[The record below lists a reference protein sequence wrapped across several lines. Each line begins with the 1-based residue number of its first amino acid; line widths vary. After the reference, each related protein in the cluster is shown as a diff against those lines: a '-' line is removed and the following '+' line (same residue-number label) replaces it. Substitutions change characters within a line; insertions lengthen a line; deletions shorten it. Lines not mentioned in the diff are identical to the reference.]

1 MLKIS
6 AFAPPN
12 VVFCVLVKQKTIF
25 VKSVSFDSA
34 KNRLKL
40 ISYFLVLYQLLA
52 QEILG
57 QKDMPVSYCPFK
69 ISFFLLFKFNRISS
83 NCSHSWFAMHDLFL
97 RKTSDADAGLFTK
110 VKSYY
115 ELTRHSIISIVSP
128 V

>member
-57 QKDMPVSYCPFK
+57 QKDKPVSYCPIQLSLFP
-69 ISFFLLFKFNRISS
+69 IFKFNRISS
-83 NCSHSWFAMHDLFL
+83 NCSHS
-97 RKTSDADAGLFTK
+97 
-110 VKSYY
+110 
-115 ELTRHSIISIVSP
+115 
-128 V
+128 